1 MKPNNYRT
9 DILVIGGGPAGAVAA
24 GVLAE
29 NGREVLLLEKN
40 RAYTKP
46 CGGGVALGI
55 FDEFNLPR
63 TSVQREVYGLRLVSP
78 AGNQVDIPLPDHPVA
93 LVERKEFDEALR
105 LKAEHQGAQVVE
117 GEFLSILDEKKG
129 LVRASILGER
139 IEIRSEFII
148 AADGVNSRV
157 RTSLG
162 IKPLPA
168 LWTCSAVI
176 PGRREFCEFWFGAS
190 ESPYSYSWIFP
201 TAGGLSVGTGTLE
214 AKNLH
219 NLFHNFLG
227 RSGIEVPVKKRV
239 YRIPV
244 WQGKLFN
251 RQKILFAGDAA
262 GQVLPLSYEG
272 IYYAMKAG
280 EMAAKAILE
289 GKPGHYKKMWKGEFG
304 KRFLLLDTLNN
315 YFLKNDA
322 SAEKVIA
329 LHRHPEVQEI
339 SLRLWLRQ
347 DDRQHTLFHYIKLL
361 KKFLR

>member
-1 MKPNNYRT
+1 MKPPKYRT
-9 DILVIGGGPAGAVAA
+9 GVLVIGGGPAGATAA

-29 NGREVLLLEKN
+29 KGREVLLLEKN
-40 RAYTKP
+40 RAYNKP
-46 CGGGVALGI
+46 CGGGVALGL

-63 TSVQREVYGLRLVSP
+63 TSIRREVYGLRLVSP
-78 AGNQVDIPLPDHPVA
+78 AGNQVNIPLSGHPVA

-105 LKAEHQGAQVVE
+105 LKAEQKGAQVIE

-129 LVRASILGER
+129 LVLALIQGKKT
-139 IEIRSEFII
+139 EIQSEFII

-168 LWTCSAVI
+168 LWTSSAVI
-176 PGRREFCEFWFGAS
+176 QGQREFCEFWFGAS

-201 TAGGLSVGTGTLE
+201 TAAGLSVGTGALE
-214 AKNLH
+214 ARTLQK
-219 NLFHNFLG
+219 LFHNFLN
-227 RSGIEVPVKKRV
+227 RSGLEVQVKRRV

-251 RQKILFAGDAA
+251 QKKFLFVGDAA

-272 IYYAMKAG
+272 IYYAMKGG
-280 EMAAKAILE
+280 EMAARAILE
-289 GKPGHYKKMWKGEFG
+289 GKPGNYKKMWKGEFR
-304 KRFLLLDTLNN
+304 KRFLLLDTLKN

-322 SAEKVIA
+322 SAEKLIA

-347 DDRQHTLFHYIKLL
+347 EDRRHTLFHYLKLL
-361 KKFLR
+361 GKYLR